1 MKNQTKFKFSNSKQ
15 NRVEFIKMF

>member
-1 MKNQTKFKFSNSKQ
+1 MKNQTKFKFSKSKQ